1 MNVQRLQALRRAQKY
16 HLLPIKAGMMVEI
29 HEKIGE
35 GSNQR
40 IWKFKWL
47 VIKVKKPN
55 HADGTFTL
63 RGKTSGHTI
72 EKIYPLSFVNFDHV
86 YLLDVYKVAR
96 AKLYYIRD
104 KIGKDAKMKSLI
116 TAEQRGIDLLVIAKE
131 NLANELPAVLQ
142 EIADDTQIDEA
153 TADAIVAENEPEVA
167 PEEIVTEV
175 VATEEPVIEQTAQT
189 VQETTEEEHIEELAT
204 DVSPEEVTEEVAT
217 TPVEE
222 TPEEEKTA

>member
-1 MNVQRLQALRRAQKY
+1 MNVQRLQALRRAQQY

-96 AKLYYIRD
+96 AKLYYIRE

-116 TAEQRGIDLLVIAKE
+116 TAEQRGIDLLALAKE
-131 NLANELPAVLQ
+131 NLASELPTVIQ
-142 EIADDTQIDEA
+142 QIADDVTIDET
-153 TADAIVAENEPEVA
+153 TADAIVEEAQSEEQVEEVLA
-167 PEEIVTEV
+167 QEQVEETVEEQVEVKEV
-175 VATEEPVIEQTAQT
+175 VADTETVEEVADAQEEQTA
-189 VQETTEEEHIEELAT
+189 
-204 DVSPEEVTEEVAT
+204 DS
-217 TPVEE
+217 
-222 TPEEEKTA
+222 EEEKVA

>member
-1 MNVQRLQALRRAQKY
+1 MNVQRLQALRRAQQY
-16 HLLPIKAGMMVEI
+16 HLLPIKPGMMVEI

-35 GSNQR
+35 GNNQR

-96 AKLYYIRD
+96 AKLYYIRE

-116 TAEQRGIDLLVIAKE
+116 TAEQRGIDLLALAKE
-131 NLANELPAVLQ
+131 NLAAELPGNSRNCWWYPDRWSNSWCNCWRKWNTGCCRRDSNFRMQ
-142 EIADDTQIDEA
+142 K
-153 TADAIVAENEPEVA
+153 NRWF
-167 PEEIVTEV
+167 
-175 VATEEPVIEQTAQT
+175 
-189 VQETTEEEHIEELAT
+189 
-204 DVSPEEVTEEVAT
+204 
-217 TPVEE
+217 
-222 TPEEEKTA
+222 KK

>member
-1 MNVQRLQALRRAQKY
+1 MNVQRLQALRRAQQY
-16 HLLPIKAGMMVEI
+16 YLLPVKAGMMVEI

-35 GSNQR
+35 WNSQR

-86 YLLDVYKVAR
+86 FLLDVYKVAR
-96 AKLYYIRD
+96 AKLYYIRE

-116 TAEQRGIDLLVIAKE
+116 TAEQRGIDLLVVAKE
-131 NLANELPAVLQ
+131 NLAAELPAVIQ
-142 EIADDTQIDEA
+142 EIADDTQIDEV
-153 TADAIVAENEPEVA
+153 TADAIVAEAETA
-167 PEEIVTEV
+167 PEEIVTE
-175 VATEEPVIEQTAQT
+175 EPVTEQVAQ
-189 VQETTEEEHIEELAT
+189 EESNEEM
-204 DVSPEEVTEEVAT
+204 TEEVVSEVET
-217 TPVEE
+217 TD
-222 TPEEEKTA
+222 EEKTV

>member
-1 MNVQRLQALRRAQKY
+1 MNVQRLQALRRAQQY

-35 GSNQR
+35 GNSQR

-72 EKIYPLSFVNFDHV
+72 EKIYPLSFVNFAHV
-86 YLLDVYKVAR
+86 YLLDVYKIAR
-96 AKLYYIRD
+96 AKLYYIRE

-116 TAEQRGIDLLVIAKE
+116 TAEQRGIDLLVVAKE
-131 NLANELPAVLQ
+131 NLAAELPAVVQ
-142 EIADDTQIDEA
+142 EISNDTQIDEA
-153 TADAIVAENEPEVA
+153 TADAIIEANNS
-167 PEEIVTEV
+167 EEQ
-175 VATEEPVIEQTAQT
+175 EET
-189 VQETTEEEHIEELAT
+189 VQEET
-204 DVSPEEVTEEVAT
+204 VQ
-217 TPVEE
+217 EE
-222 TPEEEKTA
+222 TVQEETSEEEKSA

>member
-1 MNVQRLQALRRAQKY
+1 MNVQRLQALRRAQQY
-16 HLLPIKAGMMVEI
+16 YLLPVKAGMMVEI

-35 GSNQR
+35 WNSQR

-86 YLLDVYKVAR
+86 FLLDVYKVAR
-96 AKLYYIRD
+96 AKLYYIRE

-116 TAEQRGIDLLVIAKE
+116 TAEQRGIDLLVVAKE
-131 NLANELPAVLQ
+131 NLAAELPAVVQ
-142 EIADDTQIDEA
+142 EIADDTQIDET
-153 TADAIVAENEPEVA
+153 TADAIVAEAEAA
-167 PEEIVTEV
+167 PEEIVNEEPVTEQIAQEESSEEITEEV
-175 VATEEPVIEQTAQT
+175 VAEVE
-189 VQETTEEEHIEELAT
+189 AT
-204 DVSPEEVTEEVAT
+204 D
-217 TPVEE
+217 
-222 TPEEEKTA
+222 EEKTA